1 MRSGRSGRRL
11 HAVPLLLVVVLTIAG
26 SASSAAARRAVR
38 VDRASFVQDGDFFSA
53 IRVAVAIGE
62 ILYRFRADF
71 PQPPPIDI
79 VVRAQSAAE
88 LAQWDE
94 SLSSA
99 GCERIG
105 ERAEIIVNPRVLR
118 GARALNDAELR
129 SLLGHEIRHAY
140 QFAGGEAANNSPDLW
155 RREVEAFEWELS
167 NGDPA
172 VRPWYRQETV
182 QQLRL
187 YQTFLSD
194 D

>member
-11 HAVPLLLVVVLTIAG
+11 HAVPLLLMVALTIDP

-38 VDRASFVQDGDFFSA
+38 VDRASFVQGGDIFSA

-62 ILYRFRADF
+62 ILYRFPEDF
-71 PQPPPIDI
+71 PQPPPIEI

-88 LAQWDE
+88 LAQLDE

-99 GCERIG
+99 GCERVG
-105 ERAEIIVNPRVLR
+105 ERAEIIVNPRTLS

-140 QFAGGEAANNSPDLW
+140 QFAGGEAPNNSADLW

-172 VRPWYRQETV
+172 VRPWYRQETAR
-182 QQLRL
+182 QLRL

>member
-11 HAVPLLLVVVLTIAG
+11 HAVPLLLVVALTIA
-26 SASSAAARRAVR
+26 ASAASAEARRAVR

-88 LAQWDE
+88 LAQLDE

-99 GCERIG
+99 GCERVG
-105 ERAEIIVNPRVLR
+105 ERAEIIVNPRILR

-140 QFAGGEAANNSPDLW
+140 QFAGGEAPINSPDLW

-182 QQLRL
+182 RQLRL